1 VLGAADPQLCETLI
15 WNQDVHRGELFALLG
30 PNGAGKT
37 TTVKI
42 LEGYRRRTGGQVS
55 VLGAD
60 PGQASMMRG
69 RCNTR
74 PQAGSAAGRG
84 SRICLAEYFPADG
97 VDDRGR

>member
-60 PGQASMMRG
+60 PGQASMIRG
-69 RCNTR
+69 TKGAIPGRKR
-74 PQAGSAAGRG
+74 DPRLAAD
-84 SRICLAEYFPADG
+84 PAFA
-97 VDDRGR
+97 